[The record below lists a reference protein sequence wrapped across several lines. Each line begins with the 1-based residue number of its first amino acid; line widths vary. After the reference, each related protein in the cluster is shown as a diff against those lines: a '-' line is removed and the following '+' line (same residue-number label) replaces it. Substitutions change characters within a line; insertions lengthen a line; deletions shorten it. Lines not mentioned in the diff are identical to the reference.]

1 MRDRFFQLRFNAYG
15 RVSRCA
21 VSVVL
26 AAFAAQFAAGCGPG
40 VEDAG
45 ENAPGTSGGDAPDG
59 AANALPAVK
68 GPPYVFRAGS
78 DGFEVLGE
86 GGAYRPFWPMG
97 VNYSHAI
104 PGTSPGEFLASREQI
119 ASWIAAMAD
128 LGVNAVRIYTVQSP
142 IFYEELRR
150 HNLEHPEKPL
160 FLLQGAWLKEPA
172 EDPALEADPDYLCDD
187 IKSWFKDE
195 IEKVVDVVH
204 GHRDI
209 PEGSPENPQNYG
221 RAFGEFTA
229 DVSPWLLG
237 WLVGREVEPLTIMAT
252 HDKYYAAHCGGAP
265 CTVDYAGENFSI
277 VGGTPIEA
285 FITEN
290 LDHLARYE
298 EDHYGEQH
306 AIGFSNWPMLDPMKH
321 PVDPGWPDST
331 EDVVQLDLLAI
342 EVHPR
347 FERGLFFSYHVYPYD
362 PEFILHQPDYQVND
376 DKGPNSYLGYL
387 KDLRAHYAGRTLL
400 IAEIGH
406 PSSQGSAH
414 YAKSGLTHGG
424 LNEVEQ
430 GEAVARSLRTIARAE
445 LDGAFLFELIDEW
458 FKRAWIVDRVELPAE
473 RRRLWYNAMSPEQNF
488 GLLAMRPGWPEDHH
502 TLDGKGDDF
511 IPAPQAAQEGPPL
524 APLDADEGMRT
535 LRALTL
541 DGDAGFLH
549 MLLNVEDIHL
559 DGGKKKIDWSRVD
572 YLFAIDTFEAGR
584 GDGCLDPA
592 CTLGVERRVEFL
604 LRVDSEEEV
613 TLLVDRP
620 YDMFGV
626 WHLQREPWQLYHTEK
641 NDDGLFNV
649 VRTIT
654 NNPFL
659 YDGKLISDRI
669 VQKTGVFRAGPEG
682 EESSSNLWYS
692 IEEGTIEIRIPWN
705 LLNVTDPSS
714 RRVIDDFSVGP
725 KKDDLTTASTPEI
738 AVVVAALGGKGEKE
752 SSVVD
757 TLPRAAKAGARW
769 VIPASGAARYTLPT
783 WDADPAYHE
792 YRKRSFDIL
801 KDELPDIAPESARVA
816 P

>member
-1 MRDRFFQLRFNAYG
+1 MQLQFSPYVWVCKR
-15 RVSRCA
+15 A
-21 VSVVL
+21 VQVVL
-26 AAFAAQFAAGCGPG
+26 AAVTAQFAAGCAPG
-40 VEDAG
+40 AEDTRTDASGTPASGAG
-45 ENAPGTSGGDAPDG
+45 EATESG
-59 AANALPAVK
+59 LPAAK

-78 DGFEVLGE
+78 EGFEVLGE
-86 GGAYRPFWPMG
+86 EGSFRPFWPMG

-128 LGVNAVRIYTVQSP
+128 LGANAVRIYTVQSP
-142 IFYEELRR
+142 LFYEELRR
-150 HNLEHPEKPL
+150 HNLEHPDRPL

-172 EDPALEADPDYLCDD
+172 EDPALAADPDYLSDA
-187 IKSWFKDE
+187 IQSWFKDE

-209 PEGSPENPQNYG
+209 PEGGPKNPQNYG
-221 RAFGEFTA
+221 RAFGKFEA

-237 WLVGREVEPLTIMAT
+237 WLVGREVEPLTIQAT
-252 HDKYYAAHCGGAP
+252 HEKYYAEHCGGVP

-277 VGGTPIEA
+277 QGATPMGA
-285 FITEN
+285 FVTAH

-298 EDHYGEQH
+298 EEHYGAQH
-306 AIGFSNWPMLDPMKH
+306 TIGFSNWPTLDPLEH
-321 PVDPGWPDST
+321 PVDPGWPESS
-331 EDVVQLDLLAI
+331 EDMEQLDLLEI

-347 FERGLFFSYHVYPYD
+347 FERGLFFSYHAYPYY
-362 PEFILHQPDYQVND
+362 PEFILHQPDYQVDD

-387 KDLRAHYAGRTLL
+387 KDLRAHYAGHTLL

-430 GEAVARSLRTIARAE
+430 GEAVARSLRTIEKAD
-445 LDGAFLFELIDEW
+445 LDGAFLFELVDEW
-458 FKRAWIVDRVELPAE
+458 FKRAWVVDRVELPAE

-511 IPAPQAAQEGPPL
+511 QVEPQATQEGPPL
-524 APLDADEGMRT
+524 APLDAFDGLRT
-535 LRALTL
+535 LRALTVES
-541 DGDAGFLH
+541 DEGFLH
-549 MLLNVEDIHL
+549 LLLKVADASS
-559 DGGKKKIDWSRVD
+559 GGKKKLDWSRVD
-572 YLFAIDTFEAGR
+572 YLFALDTFAPDR

-592 CTLGVERRVEFL
+592 CTLGVERRAEFL
-604 LRVDSEEEV
+604 LRVDSEKEV

-626 WHLQREPWQLYHTEK
+626 WHRQREPWQLYHTEK

-654 NNPFL
+654 NAPFW
-659 YDGKLISDRI
+659 YEGELISDQI
-669 VQKTGVFRAGPEG
+669 VQQTGVFRAGPES
-682 EESSSNLWYS
+682 EESSSNMWYS
-692 IEEGTIEIRIPWN
+692 AEEGTIEVRIPWN

-714 RRVIDDFSVGP
+714 RRVIEDYSVGP
-725 KKDDLTTASTPEI
+725 KKDDLTTAVTPEI
-738 AVVVAALGGKGEKE
+738 AVVVAALGGTGEKE
-752 SSVVD
+752 SAVVD
-757 TLPRAAKAGARW
+757 TLPRAQKQGAGW
-769 VIPASGAARYTLPT
+769 VIPASGAARYTPPT
-783 WDADPAYHE
+783 WEGEPAYHE
-792 YRKRSFDIL
+792 YRKRSFTIL
-801 KDELPDIAPESARVA
+801 QDALPEIAPASARLQ